1 MEERNLDLLDS
12 LKDALTTDPGYE
24 KYHCTKYNGI
34 TSNGLSA
41 VTLFDY
47 PNEDAF
53 YDRAN
58 VVKLSRFCKVFLL
71 RDTKDYVYLPFADGV
86 VYILL
91 IVGKADEDNEYTC
104 YSNTGDGYILGRYY
118 MLKSQ
123 KDELVKGSNV
133 VVSVALFEE
142 AEGPRV
148 PLLRTIHN
156 GGVIIS
162 RHKRLHKELPS
173 QDWFSFYVEV
183 FHCYTSVIY
192 AVVDGAVLY
201 ANADYKTHCTISDD
215 RRHREDVTD
224 DCLCCHVSPQIRTF
238 GTQVMENVEC
248 RVVRDGLCIEIKH
261 VGKFGA
267 SCVGAYNTRYIKIAI
282 GSVYDIILKQDGMS
296 GKKRHSCYVYG
307 IARR

>member
-1 MEERNLDLLDS
+1 MEEHNPDVLES

-24 KYHCTKYNGI
+24 RRYCAKYDRI

-47 PNEDAF
+47 PHEDAF
-53 YDRAN
+53 HDRGN
-58 VVKLSRFCKVFLL
+58 VIKSSRFCKVFLL
-71 RDTKDYVYLPFADGV
+71 RNAKDYVYLPFANGV
-86 VYILL
+86 VYVLL
-91 IVGKADEDNEYTC
+91 VVCKFEADAEYTC
-104 YSNTGDGYILGRYY
+104 YSNAGDGYILGRYY

-123 KDELVKGSNV
+123 KDELVKGTNV

-142 AEGPRV
+142 AEGPRI
-148 PLLRTIHN
+148 PLLRTIPN
-156 GGVIIS
+156 GGVVIS

-173 QDWFSFYVEV
+173 QDWFSFYVEI

-201 ANADYKTHCTISDD
+201 ANADYKTHCAISDA
-215 RRHREDVTD
+215 RRHRETVTD
-224 DCLCCHVSPQIRTF
+224 DCLCCHTPTQIRTF
-238 GTQVMENVEC
+238 GPRVAETVEC
-248 RVVRDGLCIEIKH
+248 RAVRDGLHIDVKH

-267 SCVGAYNTRYIKIAI
+267 SCVGTYNTRYIKIAI
-282 GSVYDIILKQDGMS
+282 GSVYDILLKQDGLS